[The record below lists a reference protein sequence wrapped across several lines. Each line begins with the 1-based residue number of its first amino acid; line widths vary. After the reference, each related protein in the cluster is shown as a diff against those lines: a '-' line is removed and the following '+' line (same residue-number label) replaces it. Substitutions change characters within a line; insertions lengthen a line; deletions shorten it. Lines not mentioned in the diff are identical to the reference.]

1 MSYRT
6 SVCTERWEVQSPR
19 WHSCLQSDSATPSS
33 NCPFKLV
40 RFEDEIQIQL
50 WTGKAQQWKSSA
62 NSRPFLELTQQNTPA
77 WTSNFTF
84 PYSAPGR
91 SQPAGSSPKHLNTGD
106 SWRLALHPRTLQQ
119 DSFHRQNTS
128 DEAPSWTPFSVI
140 LKDPG
145 VCIKL
150 LLFAFLYS
158 QEQASCSFPLLA
170 TNQRCQLRWC
180 WWPPLPSAVVRGLK
194 TAVPYSPVVLEESL
208 AGCLWSVSPW
218 FASLFYFSLPGRTF
232 TYF

>member
-1 MSYRT
+1 M
-6 SVCTERWEVQSPR
+6 RWKLQSNK
-19 WHSCLQSDSATPSS
+19 WHSCLQTYSITRSS

-40 RFEDEIQIQL
+40 HFEDEIQIQL
-50 WTGKAQQWKSSA
+50 WTGKLQPWKSSA
-62 NSRPFLELTQQNTPA
+62 NSRPFLYLSQGDTSQQNNPA
-77 WTSNFTF
+77 WTSNCAF
-84 PYSAPGR
+84 PYKAPGR

-106 SWRLALHPRTLQQ
+106 SWRVAFHPRTLQQ

-128 DEAPSWTPFSVI
+128 DKAPSWTPWGAVI

-150 LLFAFLYS
+150 LSFAFHYS

-180 WWPPLPSAVVRGLK
+180 CWPPLPSAVVRGLG
-194 TAVPYSPVVLEESL
+194 TAGPYSPVVLEESS
-208 AGCLWSVSPW
+208 AGCLWRVSQW
-218 FASLFYFSLPGRTF
+218 FVPLFYFSLPGRTF